1 MQKLQQVIA
10 ASTAGALGLHGFM
23 FSPVGGSMGSA
34 TAQAQTRGDVEVRRT
49 VDCVDPI
56 VAPAPTPAAPG
67 AKAEFSEPWQDAFGS
82 SPGSAPG
89 RHGRTEQ
96 TGSEPTHHQQ
106 PLTVSTDYRAAHQF
120 ATGAGVRVAVIDT
133 GVFDHEQLHVEPVA
147 DLVSPAEN
155 NPLLDCDGHGTIV
168 AGIIGAEQSGVAP
181 NSQILSIR
189 QSSAHYSSRQPN
201 NTPDHQHTP
210 DAEEPELT
218 GTLSSFAQA
227 IHTALDHDA
236 QVINASVVSCIPPEH
251 AEHLRTQA
259 LDDALARAE
268 HQQVPVVAAA
278 GNAGQGCER
287 GSVVFPGNNET
298 VITVGALATP
308 HEHAEYSMPQLG
320 HPTGAGGRDS
330 RKGGDGRDAAHNSGG
345 PNNVA
350 LSAPG
355 RVSVGL
361 SPNSQAWAAG
371 IIRNGQPSGLHG
383 TSFAAPVVTGTVAL
397 LRERYPQKSG
407 SFWLL
412 LATHNMVLS
421 TRCACSRTPPR
432 AWNLL
437 VTMMT
442 VVPVVTVLRML
453 VRPPSTTRLLSR
465 SRAWWWPVHRVMKP
479 WLQLEA
485 WWHWPL
491 WYLSARLL
499 SPCWPSGFRHACGET
514 SRRSRCLHSRKTLCT
529 ESPLC
534 TGFQSRTGF

>member
-1 MQKLQQVIA
+1 MRKVQRVIA

-23 FSPVGGSMGSA
+23 FSPVGGSTGSA
-34 TAQAQTRGDVEVRRT
+34 TAQAQTRDDVEVRRT

-67 AKAEFSEPWQDAFGS
+67 AEAEFSRPWQDAFGS

-89 RHGRTEQ
+89 STPSRHGRAEQ
-96 TGSEPTHHQQ
+96 TGSEPTRDTQ

-181 NSQILSIR
+181 NAQILSIR
-189 QSSAHYSSRQPN
+189 QSSAHYSSRQQN
-201 NTPDHQHTP
+201 NTPDHQHAP

-251 AEHLRTQA
+251 AEHLHTQA

-287 GSVVFPGNNET
+287 DSVVFPGNNET
-298 VITVGALATP
+298 VVTVGALATP

-330 RKGGDGRDAAHNSGG
+330 RNGGDAKDDGDAAYNSGG

-355 RVSVGL
+355 RVAVGL

-397 LRERYPQKSG
+397 LRERYPHAS
-407 SFWLL
+407 
-412 LATHNMVLS
+412 AAEI
-421 TRCACSRTPPR
+421 RE
-432 AWNLL
+432 LL
-437 VTMMT
+437 VTASYPQHGFIDPVRVLTHPAPGVEPAGDGADGARNAGAPSEHDHAAIAQPRM
-442 VVPVVTVLRML
+442 VVAGPPGNETLVTARSLVALAVVVLIGAL
-453 VRPPSTTRLLSR
+453 IVTLL
-465 SRAWWWPVHRVMKP
+465 AFGI
-479 WLQLEA
+479 
-485 WWHWPL
+485 
-491 WYLSARLL
+491 SARM
-499 SPCWPSGFRHACGET
+499 
-514 SRRSRCLHSRKTLCT
+514 RRNEQT
-529 ESPLC
+529 
-534 TGFQSRTGF
+534 

>member
-23 FSPVGGSMGSA
+23 FSPVGGSTGSA
-34 TAQAQTRGDVEVRRT
+34 TAQAQTRGDVEARRT

-201 NTPDHQHTP
+201 NTPDHQHAP

-397 LRERYPQKSG
+397 LRERYPHAS
-407 SFWLL
+407 
-412 LATHNMVLS
+412 AAEI
-421 TRCACSRTPPR
+421 RE
-432 AWNLL
+432 LL
-437 VTMMT
+437 VTASYPQHGFIDPVRVLTHPAPALEPAGNDDDGGAGSDGARNAGAPSERDQAAVAQPRM
-442 VVPVVTVLRML
+442 VVAGPPGNETLVTARSLVALAVVVLIGALVVT
-453 VRPPSTTRLLSR
+453 LL
-465 SRAWWWPVHRVMKP
+465 AFGI
-479 WLQLEA
+479 
-485 WWHWPL
+485 
-491 WYLSARLL
+491 SARM
-499 SPCWPSGFRHACGET
+499 
-514 SRRSRCLHSRKTLCT
+514 RRNEQT
-529 ESPLC
+529 
-534 TGFQSRTGF
+534 

>member
-1 MQKLQQVIA
+1 MQKIQQVLA
-10 ASTAGALGLHGFM
+10 ASTAGVLGLHGVV
-23 FSPVGGSMGSA
+23 FSPVGGSTGSA
-34 TAQAQTRGDVEVRRT
+34 TAQAQTRDDVEVRRT

-56 VAPAPTPAAPG
+56 VAPAPNRAGPG
-67 AKAEFSEPWQDAFGS
+67 AEADFSGPWQNAFGG

-89 RHGRTEQ
+89 HHGHAEQ
-96 TGSEPTHHQQ
+96 PGSETTDHQQ
-106 PLTVSTDYRAAHQF
+106 PLTVGTDYRAAHQF

-201 NTPDHQHTP
+201 NTPGQQHAP
-210 DAEEPELT
+210 DAEEAELT

-236 QVINASVVSCIPPEH
+236 QVINASVVSCMPPEH

-268 HQQVPVVAAA
+268 HQQVPVIAAA

-298 VITVGALATP
+298 VITVGALASP
-308 HEHAEYSMPQLG
+308 HEHAEYSMPQPG
-320 HPTGAGGRDS
+320 HPTGAGS
-330 RKGGDGRDAAHNSGG
+330 RGSEDAGDAAHDAGG
-345 PNNVA
+345 PNDVA

-371 IIRNGQPSGLHG
+371 IIRNGQPSGLRG

-397 LRERYPQKSG
+397 LRERYPHASAAEIRE
-407 SFWLL
+407 L
-412 LATHNMVLS
+412 LAAASYPQRNTGAPSEHDHAVAQPRMVM
-421 TRCACSRTPPR
+421 AGPPG
-432 AWNLL
+432 NETL
-437 VTMMT
+437 VTARSLVALA
-442 VVPVVTVLRML
+442 VVVLIGALIVTVL
-453 VRPPSTTRLLSR
+453 
-465 SRAWWWPVHRVMKP
+465 AFGI
-479 WLQLEA
+479 
-485 WWHWPL
+485 
-491 WYLSARLL
+491 SARM
-499 SPCWPSGFRHACGET
+499 
-514 SRRSRCLHSRKTLCT
+514 RKNEQT
-529 ESPLC
+529 
-534 TGFQSRTGF
+534 

>member
-1 MQKLQQVIA
+1 MQKVQQLLV

-23 FSPVGGSMGSA
+23 FFPVGGSTGSA
-34 TAQAQTRGDVEVRRT
+34 TAQAQTRDDVEVRRT

-67 AKAEFSEPWQDAFGS
+67 AEAEFSRPWQDAFGS
-82 SPGSAPG
+82 SPGSAPD
-89 RHGRTEQ
+89 HYGRTEQ

-106 PLTVSTDYRAAHQF
+106 PLTVGTDYRTAHQF

-133 GVFDHEQLHVEPVA
+133 GVFNHEQLHVEPVA

-181 NSQILSIR
+181 NAQILSIR

-201 NTPDHQHTP
+201 NTPDHQHAP

-251 AEHLRTQA
+251 AEHLHTQA

-287 GSVVFPGNNET
+287 GSIVFPGNNET
-298 VITVGALATP
+298 VVTVGALATP

-320 HPTGAGGRDS
+320 HPTGAGDGD
-330 RKGGDGRDAAHNSGG
+330 GGDARDDGDAAYNSGG
-345 PNNVA
+345 PNDVA
-350 LSAPG
+350 LSTPG

-361 SPNSQAWAAG
+361 SPNSQAWASG

-397 LRERYPQKSG
+397 LRERYPHAS
-407 SFWLL
+407 
-412 LATHNMVLS
+412 AAEI
-421 TRCACSRTPPR
+421 RE
-432 AWNLL
+432 LL
-437 VTMMT
+437 VTASYPQHGFIDPVRVLTHPAPGVEPAGNDDDGGAGGDSAQNAGAPSEHDQAAVAQPRM
-442 VVPVVTVLRML
+442 VVAGPPGNETLVTARSLVALAVVVLIGALVVT
-453 VRPPSTTRLLSR
+453 LL
-465 SRAWWWPVHRVMKP
+465 AFGI
-479 WLQLEA
+479 
-485 WWHWPL
+485 
-491 WYLSARLL
+491 SARM
-499 SPCWPSGFRHACGET
+499 
-514 SRRSRCLHSRKTLCT
+514 RRNEQT
-529 ESPLC
+529 
-534 TGFQSRTGF
+534 

>member
-10 ASTAGALGLHGFM
+10 ASTAGALGLHSFM
-23 FSPVGGSMGSA
+23 FSPVGGGTGSA
-34 TAQAQTRGDVEVRRT
+34 TAQAQTRDDVEVRRT

-56 VAPAPTPAAPG
+56 VAPAPTPATPA
-67 AKAEFSEPWQDAFGS
+67 AEAEFSEPWQDAFGS

-89 RHGRTEQ
+89 RPGRAEQ
-96 TGSEPTHHQQ
+96 TGSEPARNQQ
-106 PLTVSTDYRAAHQF
+106 PLTVGTDYRTAHQF

-168 AGIIGAEQSGVAP
+168 AGIIGAEQSGIAP

-189 QSSAHYSSRQPN
+189 QSSAHYSSRQLS
-201 NTPDHQHTP
+201 NTPDHQHAP

-218 GTLSSFAQA
+218 GTLSSFSQA

-251 AEHLRTQA
+251 AQHLRTQA

-287 GSVVFPGNNET
+287 GSIVFPGNNET

-308 HEHAEYSMPQLG
+308 HEHAEYSMPQPG
-320 HPTGAGGRDS
+320 HPTGTG
-330 RKGGDGRDAAHNSGG
+330 GGDGRDAAHNSDG

-371 IIRNGQPSGLHG
+371 IIRNGQPSGLRG

-397 LRERYPQKSG
+397 LRERYPHAS
-407 SFWLL
+407 
-412 LATHNMVLS
+412 AAEI
-421 TRCACSRTPPR
+421 RE
-432 AWNLL
+432 LL
-437 VTMMT
+437 VTASYPQHGFIDPVRVLTHPAPGVEPAGNGGDGARNAGSPSEHDHAAVAQPRM
-442 VVPVVTVLRML
+442 VVAGPPGDQTLVTARSLVALAVVVLIGALIVIL
-453 VRPPSTTRLLSR
+453 V
-465 SRAWWWPVHRVMKP
+465 AFGI
-479 WLQLEA
+479 
-485 WWHWPL
+485 
-491 WYLSARLL
+491 SARM
-499 SPCWPSGFRHACGET
+499 
-514 SRRSRCLHSRKTLCT
+514 RRNKQT
-529 ESPLC
+529 
-534 TGFQSRTGF
+534 

>member
-1 MQKLQQVIA
+1 MRKVQQVLA
-10 ASTAGALGLHGFM
+10 ASTAGVLGLHGIM
-23 FSPVGGSMGSA
+23 FSPVGGSTGFA
-34 TAQAQTRGDVEVRRT
+34 TAQAQTRDDVEVRRT

-56 VAPAPTPAAPG
+56 VAPAPNRAAPG
-67 AKAEFSEPWQDAFGS
+67 AEAEFSGPWQDAFGGA
-82 SPGSAPG
+82 PGSAPG
-89 RHGRTEQ
+89 HHGHHGHAEQ
-96 TGSEPTHHQQ
+96 PGSETAPHQQ
-106 PLTVSTDYRAAHQF
+106 PLTVGTDYRAAHQF

-201 NTPDHQHTP
+201 NTPGQQHAP
-210 DAEEPELT
+210 DAEEAELT

-227 IHTALDHDA
+227 IHTALDHNA
-236 QVINASVVSCIPPEH
+236 QVINASVVSCMPPEH

-268 HQQVPVVAAA
+268 HQQVPVIAAA

-298 VITVGALATP
+298 VITVGALASP
-308 HEHAEYSMPQLG
+308 HEHAEYSMPQPG
-320 HPTGAGGRDS
+320 HPTGAGS
-330 RKGGDGRDAAHNSGG
+330 GGSEDAGDAAHDSGG
-345 PNNVA
+345 PNDVA

-371 IIRNGQPSGLHG
+371 IIRNGQPSGLRG

-397 LRERYPQKSG
+397 LRERYPHASAAEIRE
-407 SFWLL
+407 L
-412 LATHNMVLS
+412 LAAASYPQHGFIDPVRVLTHPAPGVEPAGNDDDGGAGGDSAQNAGAPSEHDQAAVAQPRMVV
-421 TRCACSRTPPR
+421 AGPPG
-432 AWNLL
+432 NETL
-437 VTMMT
+437 VTARSLVALA
-442 VVPVVTVLRML
+442 VVVLIGALVVT
-453 VRPPSTTRLLSR
+453 LL
-465 SRAWWWPVHRVMKP
+465 AFGI
-479 WLQLEA
+479 
-485 WWHWPL
+485 
-491 WYLSARLL
+491 SARM
-499 SPCWPSGFRHACGET
+499 
-514 SRRSRCLHSRKTLCT
+514 RRNEQT
-529 ESPLC
+529 
-534 TGFQSRTGF
+534 

>member
-1 MQKLQQVIA
+1 MQKIQQVLA
-10 ASTAGALGLHGFM
+10 ASTAGVLGLHGIM
-23 FSPVGGSMGSA
+23 FSPVGGSTGSA
-34 TAQAQTRGDVEVRRT
+34 TAQAQTRDDVEVRRT

-56 VAPAPTPAAPG
+56 VAPAPNRAAPG
-67 AKAEFSEPWQDAFGS
+67 AEAEFSGPWQDAFGGA
-82 SPGSAPG
+82 PGSAPG
-89 RHGRTEQ
+89 HHDHHGHAEQ
-96 TGSEPTHHQQ
+96 PGSETTDHQQ
-106 PLTVSTDYRAAHQF
+106 PLTVGTDYRAAHQF

-201 NTPDHQHTP
+201 NTPGQQHAP
-210 DAEEPELT
+210 DAEEAELT

-227 IHTALDHDA
+227 IHTALDNDA
-236 QVINASVVSCIPPEH
+236 QVINASVVSCMPPEH

-268 HQQVPVVAAA
+268 HQQVPVIAAA

-287 GSVVFPGNNET
+287 GSVVFPGNNQT
-298 VITVGALATP
+298 VITVGALASP
-308 HEHAEYSMPQLG
+308 HEHAEYSMPQPG
-320 HPTGAGGRDS
+320 HPTGAGS
-330 RKGGDGRDAAHNSGG
+330 RGSEDAGG
-345 PNNVA
+345 PNDVA

-397 LRERYPQKSG
+397 LRERYPHASAAEIRE
-407 SFWLL
+407 L
-412 LATHNMVLS
+412 LAAASYPQHGFIDPVRVLTHPAPGLGLAAPAGDGGDGADGVHNAGAPSEHDQAAVAQPRMVM
-421 TRCACSRTPPR
+421 AGPPG
-432 AWNLL
+432 NETL
-437 VTMMT
+437 VTARSLVALA
-442 VVPVVTVLRML
+442 VVVLIGALIVTVL
-453 VRPPSTTRLLSR
+453 
-465 SRAWWWPVHRVMKP
+465 AFGI
-479 WLQLEA
+479 
-485 WWHWPL
+485 
-491 WYLSARLL
+491 SARM
-499 SPCWPSGFRHACGET
+499 
-514 SRRSRCLHSRKTLCT
+514 RKNEQT
-529 ESPLC
+529 
-534 TGFQSRTGF
+534 

>member
-1 MQKLQQVIA
+1 MKKIQQVLA
-10 ASTAGALGLHGFM
+10 ASTAGALGLHGVM
-23 FSPVGGSMGSA
+23 FSPVGGSTGSA
-34 TAQAQTRGDVEVRRT
+34 TAQAQTRDDVEVRRT

-56 VAPAPTPAAPG
+56 VAPAPNRAGPG
-67 AKAEFSEPWQDAFGS
+67 AEAEFSGPWQDAFGG

-89 RHGRTEQ
+89 QVPGRHGHHGHAEQ
-96 TGSEPTHHQQ
+96 PGSETTDHQQ
-106 PLTVSTDYRAAHQF
+106 PLTVDTDYRAAHQF

-201 NTPDHQHTP
+201 NTPGQQHAP
-210 DAEEPELT
+210 DAEEAELT

-268 HQQVPVVAAA
+268 HQQVPVIAAA

-298 VITVGALATP
+298 VITVGALASP
-308 HEHAEYSMPQLG
+308 HEHAEYSMPQPG
-320 HPTGAGGRDS
+320 HPTGTSSGGSEDAG
-330 RKGGDGRDAAHNSGG
+330 DAAHNSGG
-345 PNNVA
+345 PNDVA

-371 IIRNGQPSGLHG
+371 IIRNGQPSGLRG

-397 LRERYPQKSG
+397 LRERYPHASAAEIRA
-407 SFWLL
+407 L
-412 LATHNMVLS
+412 LAAASYPQHGFIDPVRVLTHPAPGLGLAVPAGDGGDGSDGADSARNTGAPSEHDQAAVAQPRMVM
-421 TRCACSRTPPR
+421 AGPPG
-432 AWNLL
+432 NETL
-437 VTMMT
+437 VTARSLVALA
-442 VVPVVTVLRML
+442 VVVLIGALIVTVL
-453 VRPPSTTRLLSR
+453 
-465 SRAWWWPVHRVMKP
+465 AFWI
-479 WLQLEA
+479 
-485 WWHWPL
+485 
-491 WYLSARLL
+491 SARM
-499 SPCWPSGFRHACGET
+499 
-514 SRRSRCLHSRKTLCT
+514 RRNEQT
-529 ESPLC
+529 
-534 TGFQSRTGF
+534 

>member
-1 MQKLQQVIA
+1 
-10 ASTAGALGLHGFM
+10 
-23 FSPVGGSMGSA
+23 
-34 TAQAQTRGDVEVRRT
+34 
-49 VDCVDPI
+49 

-67 AKAEFSEPWQDAFGS
+67 AEAEFSRPWQDAFGS
-82 SPGSAPG
+82 SPGSAPD
-89 RHGRTEQ
+89 HYGRTEQ

-106 PLTVSTDYRAAHQF
+106 PLTVGTDYRTAHQF

-133 GVFDHEQLHVEPVA
+133 GVFNHEQLHVEPVA

-181 NSQILSIR
+181 NAQILSIR

-201 NTPDHQHTP
+201 NTPDHQHAP

-251 AEHLRTQA
+251 AEHLHTQA

-287 GSVVFPGNNET
+287 GSIVFPGNNET
-298 VITVGALATP
+298 VVTVGALATP

-320 HPTGAGGRDS
+320 HPTGAGDGD
-330 RKGGDGRDAAHNSGG
+330 GGDARDDGDAAYNSGG
-345 PNNVA
+345 PNDVA

-361 SPNSQAWAAG
+361 SPNSQAWASG

-397 LRERYPQKSG
+397 LRERYPHAS
-407 SFWLL
+407 
-412 LATHNMVLS
+412 AAEI
-421 TRCACSRTPPR
+421 RE
-432 AWNLL
+432 LL
-437 VTMMT
+437 VTASYPQHGFIDPVRGLT
-442 VVPVVTVLRML
+442 PPPRPVPGPTRVGGFGGIDGLKEFLTDNEVKVMVDASHPFAAAMHGHAAQACRDLNLPLARL
-453 VRPPSTTRLLSR
+453 APPSWRAQPEAATWHWVDDHDGAAQVLADLPDVILLTVGRQPLSHYLRLGPPPGAR
-465 SRAWWWPVHRVMKP
+465 PCGSRAGTPRESVAV
-479 WLQLEA
+479 ETTA
-485 WWHWPL
+485 VPL
-491 WYLSARLL
+491 RASATVR
-499 SPCWPSGFRHACGET
+499 
-514 SRRSRCLHSRKTLCT
+514 
-529 ESPLC
+529 ESSLAPP
-534 TGFQSRTGF
+534 T

>member
-1 MQKLQQVIA
+1 MQKIQQVLA
-10 ASTAGALGLHGFM
+10 ASTAGVLGLHGIV
-23 FSPVGGSMGSA
+23 FSPVGGSTGSA
-34 TAQAQTRGDVEVRRT
+34 TAQAQTRDDVEVRRT

-56 VAPAPTPAAPG
+56 VAPAPNRAGPG
-67 AKAEFSEPWQDAFGS
+67 AEAEFSGPWQDAFGG

-89 RHGRTEQ
+89 HHGHAEQ
-96 TGSEPTHHQQ
+96 PGSETAPHQQ
-106 PLTVSTDYRAAHQF
+106 PLTVGTDYRAAHQF

-133 GVFDHEQLHVEPVA
+133 GVFDHEQLHVEPVS

-168 AGIIGAEQSGVAP
+168 AGIIGADQSGVAP

-201 NTPDHQHTP
+201 NTPGQQHAP
-210 DAEEPELT
+210 DAEEAELT

-236 QVINASVVSCIPPEH
+236 QVINASVVSCMPPEH

-308 HEHAEYSMPQLG
+308 HEHAEYSMPQPG
-320 HPTGAGGRDS
+320 HPTGAGS
-330 RKGGDGRDAAHNSGG
+330 GGSEDAGDAAHDAGG
-345 PNNVA
+345 PNDVA

-371 IIRNGQPSGLHG
+371 IIRNGQPSGLRG

-397 LRERYPQKSG
+397 LRERYPHASAAEIRE
-407 SFWLL
+407 L
-412 LATHNMVLS
+412 LAAASYPQHGFIDPVRVLTHPAPGLGLAAPAGDGSDGADAADGARNTGAPSEHDQAAVAQPRMVM
-421 TRCACSRTPPR
+421 AGPPG
-432 AWNLL
+432 NETL
-437 VTMMT
+437 VTARSLVALA
-442 VVPVVTVLRML
+442 VVVLIGALIVTVL
-453 VRPPSTTRLLSR
+453 
-465 SRAWWWPVHRVMKP
+465 AFGI
-479 WLQLEA
+479 
-485 WWHWPL
+485 
-491 WYLSARLL
+491 SARM
-499 SPCWPSGFRHACGET
+499 
-514 SRRSRCLHSRKTLCT
+514 RRNEQT
-529 ESPLC
+529 
-534 TGFQSRTGF
+534 

>member
-1 MQKLQQVIA
+1 MQKVQRVIA

-23 FSPVGGSMGSA
+23 FSPVGGSTGSA
-34 TAQAQTRGDVEVRRT
+34 TAQAQTRDDVEVRRT

-89 RHGRTEQ
+89 STPSRHGRAEQ
-96 TGSEPTHHQQ
+96 TGSEPTRDTQ

-181 NSQILSIR
+181 NAQILSIR

-251 AEHLRTQA
+251 AEHLHTQV

-268 HQQVPVVAAA
+268 HQQVPVIAAA

-287 GSVVFPGNNET
+287 DSVVFPGNNET
-298 VITVGALATP
+298 VVTVGALATP

-320 HPTGAGGRDS
+320 HPTGSGGRAAGD
-330 RKGGDGRDAAHNSGG
+330 GGDDRNVVHNSGG
-345 PNNVA
+345 PNDVA

-397 LRERYPQKSG
+397 LRERYPHAS
-407 SFWLL
+407 
-412 LATHNMVLS
+412 AAEI
-421 TRCACSRTPPR
+421 RE
-432 AWNLL
+432 LL
-437 VTMMT
+437 VTASYPQHGFIDPVRVLTHPAPGVEPAGDGARNAGAPSERDHAAVAQPSMVMAGPPGNET
-442 VVPVVTVLRML
+442 LVTTRSLVALAVVVLIGALVVT
-453 VRPPSTTRLLSR
+453 LL
-465 SRAWWWPVHRVMKP
+465 AFGI
-479 WLQLEA
+479 
-485 WWHWPL
+485 
-491 WYLSARLL
+491 SARM
-499 SPCWPSGFRHACGET
+499 
-514 SRRSRCLHSRKTLCT
+514 RRNEQT
-529 ESPLC
+529 
-534 TGFQSRTGF
+534 

>member
-1 MQKLQQVIA
+1 MQKVQQVIA
-10 ASTAGALGLHGFM
+10 AGTASVLGLHSFM
-23 FSPVGGSMGSA
+23 FSPVGGSTGSA
-34 TAQAQTRGDVEVRRT
+34 TAQAQTRADVEVRRT

-56 VAPAPTPAAPG
+56 VAPAPIPAAPG
-67 AKAEFSEPWQDAFGS
+67 AEAEFSRPWQDAFGS
-82 SPGSAPG
+82 AAGSAPGSAPG

-96 TGSEPTHHQQ
+96 TGSEPARDQQ

-201 NTPDHQHTP
+201 NTPDHQHAP
-210 DAEEPELT
+210 EASEPELT

-251 AEHLRTQA
+251 AEHLHTQA

-308 HEHAEYSMPQLG
+308 HEHAEYSMPQPG
-320 HPTGAGGRDS
+320 HPTGAGGGDNRN
-330 RKGGDGRDAAHNSGG
+330 GGNAGDGGDAAHNSGG
-345 PNNVA
+345 PNDVA

-371 IIRNGQPSGLHG
+371 IIRNGQPSGLRG

-397 LRERYPQKSG
+397 LRERYPHASAAEIRQHLVTASYPQHG
-407 SFWLL
+407 FIDPVRVLTHPAPGVEPAGDGGNGGDGARNVGAPSEHDHAAVAQPRMVVAGPPGHETRVTARSLVALAIVVLIGALVVTL
-412 LATHNMVLS
+412 LAFGI
-421 TRCACSRTPPR
+421 
-432 AWNLL
+432 
-437 VTMMT
+437 
-442 VVPVVTVLRML
+442 
-453 VRPPSTTRLLSR
+453 
-465 SRAWWWPVHRVMKP
+465 
-479 WLQLEA
+479 
-485 WWHWPL
+485 
-491 WYLSARLL
+491 SARM
-499 SPCWPSGFRHACGET
+499 
-514 SRRSRCLHSRKTLCT
+514 RRNEQR
-529 ESPLC
+529 
-534 TGFQSRTGF
+534 